1 MKCFIQLP
9 TVFNYVTKL
18 ENFRSPTIEEVN
30 ELKVWVY
37 LNCSG
42 FTRGIVTY
50 LLQLA
55 KLLALE
61 VTNFKCS
68 LSFPMGR
75 FQNFRSSVEKEA
87 VVALGG
93 GEGERQRSLL
103 HTVPLPLIRSYYHA
117 EACHMAV
124 FILYCPNYM

>member
-1 MKCFIQLP
+1 M
-9 TVFNYVTKL
+9 FNYVTKL
-18 ENFRSPTIEEVN
+18 ENLCSPTIEEIN
-30 ELKVWVY
+30 ELKLWVY
-37 LNCSG
+37 LKCSG

-75 FQNFRSSVEKEA
+75 FQNFRSSVGKKA
-87 VVALGG
+87 VGG
-93 GEGERQRSLL
+93 GGGGGLKGRDHFCAQY
-103 HTVPLPLIRSYYHA
+103 PYP
-117 EACHMAV
+117 
-124 FILYCPNYM
+124 